1 MQAFI
6 EASDDQLVPVQN
18 VFRRSRSS
26 LTARLNPLSLPGN
39 SQRLNKERREKGPRP
54 NAKTR
59 DGDDW
64 HKFLLPPEYLTA
76 V

>member
-1 MQAFI
+1 MKAFK

-26 LTARLNPLSLPGN
+26 LTARLPSALAACQAIRG
-39 SQRLNKERREKGPRP
+39 
-54 NAKTR
+54 
-59 DGDDW
+59 
-64 HKFLLPPEYLTA
+64 